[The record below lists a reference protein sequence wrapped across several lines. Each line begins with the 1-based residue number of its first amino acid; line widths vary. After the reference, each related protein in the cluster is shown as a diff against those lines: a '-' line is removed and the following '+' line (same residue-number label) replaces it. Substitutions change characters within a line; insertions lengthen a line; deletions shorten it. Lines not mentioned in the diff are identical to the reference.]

1 MATRG
6 HERQQAD
13 GAIPL
18 HTRSLPQVHTAG
30 ISDARLLPDAT
41 FAEAWSSIILPEG
54 EKERIAQ
61 SAAAGFVLRE
71 HVAFERLPLHGIIM
85 LVGPPGTGKTTLA
98 HGLADRVAQM
108 LSSLGTFAFL
118 EINPHALASSSL
130 GRSQQAVEQLFATTI
145 AETAEGG
152 PLVVLIDEVETIATD
167 RSQLSFEANPA
178 DVHRAVD
185 ATLVGLDLVARRHR
199 HVMFVVTSNFPQAID
214 NALTSR
220 ADLIVPVGLPD
231 LAARRAILADV
242 IHAVAE
248 AFPGA
253 GHLSEGD
260 LLDRAAQESEG
271 LDGRRLRK
279 VIAAA
284 AGRSPESTVDPG
296 RLTPDDV
303 MAAIREAVRDG
314 GEG

>member
-1 MATRG
+1 MATQG
-6 HERQQAD
+6 QKRQQAD

-18 HTRSLPQVHTAG
+18 RTRSLPQVHTVG
-30 ISDARLLPDAT
+30 ISDARLLPDET

-54 EKERIAQ
+54 EKDRIAQ

-71 HVAFERLPLHGIIM
+71 RVTFERLPLHGVIM

-108 LSSLGTFAFL
+108 LTSLGTFAFL

-145 AETAEGG
+145 AETAYAG

-167 RSQLSFEANPA
+167 RRQLSFEANPA

-185 ATLVGLDLVARRHR
+185 AALVGLDQVAREHR
-199 HVMFVVTSNFPQAID
+199 HVLFVVTSNFPEAID
-214 NALTSR
+214 DALTSR
-220 ADLIVPVGLPD
+220 ADLIVPIGLPD
-231 LAARRAILADV
+231 LEARKAILSDV
-242 IHAVAE
+242 IKAVVE
-248 AFPGA
+248 AFPEA
-253 GHLSEGD
+253 RHLLDGD
-260 LLDRAAQESEG
+260 LLNKAAEASDG

-284 AGRSPESTVDPG
+284 AGRSPESTVNPG
-296 RLTPDDV
+296 RLTAVDV
-303 MAAIREAVRDG
+303 MTAIREAVMGG